1 MKAGHQVTMISQ
13 ALTKISLPDP
23 EMPPKLP
30 TTEIFAT
37 ITNTLL
43 HMRNQTASPTRPPIS
58 FWAHNLPSVITKHS
72 P

>member
-30 TTEIFAT
+30 SRKMSKNEAADKLKIVKCSVCEKQCQEKADCKKKDEI
-37 ITNTLL
+37 
-43 HMRNQTASPTRPPIS
+43 
-58 FWAHNLPSVITKHS
+58 
-72 P
+72 